1 MFHEKKILTKLVEQA
16 MKMDG
21 QTHMRPVIEK
31 ELLHYDILF
40 VLDKEKLLDKLTFQG
55 GTSLRL
61 CYGAVRFSE
70 DLDFVGGRSFATG
83 HLTEM
88 KSCIEHY
95 IGLKYGLDVMVKEP
109 KEMAQE
115 PQCRDIQVDKWQI
128 IVITEPDRRHLPRQK
143 IKIEVA
149 NIPAYSKVPRSLQ
162 QNYEF
167 LPDGYADT
175 LVMVESLEEIMAD
188 KLISLVNCQTYI
200 RHRDIWD
207 LRWLRQQGVKINVE
221 FIKAKLLDYKVVDY
235 FKKLEEMRLGLP
247 EIVHGK
253 AFRDQM
259 SRFIPLDVQ
268 ERTLFKEKFYIFLIN
283 ETALLFQELAQLL
296 NKKDKKE
303 CGDDF
308 LI

>member
-1 MFHEKKILTKLVEQA
+1 MISKNNTLAKLVDQG

-21 QTHMRPVIEK
+21 HTHMRPVIEK

-40 VLDKEKLLDKLTFQG
+40 ALDKKRLLDRLTFQG

-70 DLDFVGGRSFATG
+70 DLDFVGGRSFT
-83 HLTEM
+83 TEDLM
-88 KSCIEHY
+88 NIKSCIEHY
-95 IGLKYGLDVMVKEP
+95 IGLKYGLDVVVKEP
-109 KEMAQE
+109 KDMMME
-115 PQCRDIQVDKWQI
+115 PEHRDIRVDKWQI
-128 IVITEPDRRHLPRQK
+128 TIVTAPGQRHLPRQK

-149 NIPAYSKVPRSLQ
+149 NIPAYSKTPRSLQ

-188 KLISLVNCQTYI
+188 KLVSLVNCQAYI

-207 LRWLRQQGVKINVE
+207 LRWLKQQGVHINIE
-221 FIKAKLLDYKVVDY
+221 FLKAKLLDYKVINY
-235 FKKLEEMRLGLP
+235 SEKLEQMRLRLS
-247 EIVHGK
+247 EIIHGK
-253 AFRDQM
+253 DFKEQI
-259 SRFIPLDVQ
+259 SRFIPLEVQ
-268 ERTLFKEKFYIFLIN
+268 ERTLHKEKFFVFLTN
-283 ETALLFQELAQLL
+283 ETDLLLQELAHLL
-296 NKKDKKE
+296 SKKNKS
-303 CGDDF
+303 GDNF